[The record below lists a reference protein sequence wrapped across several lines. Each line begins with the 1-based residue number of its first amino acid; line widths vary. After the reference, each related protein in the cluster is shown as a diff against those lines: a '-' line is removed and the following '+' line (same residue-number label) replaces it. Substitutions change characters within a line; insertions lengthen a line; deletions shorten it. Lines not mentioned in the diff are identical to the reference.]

1 VEVYLPVA
9 GMDINVLWVL
19 CAGIGVG
26 FIQGLLG
33 SGGFLLTRLLIMMG
47 VSPAVAAASGINAI
61 VGASVSGTI
70 AHLKARNVDI
80 KMGILMLIGGT
91 SGGALGTCIVKVLR
105 ALGNLN
111 LVILSCF
118 VVFMVIIGVT
128 VFVEGLS
135 SRVQGEAGVGRESSI
150 QRWLKRLPLVT
161 QFHTSGV
168 ETSALA
174 PLLLGGFVG
183 ILAAIMG
190 VGGGFFLIPAMT
202 YFLGMPMQV
211 VVGTSLFQMLF
222 TSASVTLMQAAMNH
236 TVDAALATML
246 LVTVV
251 PAALLVGL
259 WFLIQVFSEIGALVD
274 RQTSGVAFM
283 AHVAGFVFGAIS
295 ARFFETRERRA
306 AQGLERK
313 S

>member
-1 VEVYLPVA
+1 VQIYLPVA
-9 GMDINVLWVL
+9 GMDINILWVL
-19 CAGIGVG
+19 CAGVGVG

-33 SGGFLLTRLLIMMG
+33 SGGFLLTPLLIMMG

-70 AHLKARNVDI
+70 AHLKARHVDI

-105 ALGNLN
+105 AVGNLN

-118 VVFMVIIGVT
+118 VVFMVVIGVT

-135 SRVQGEAGVGRESSI
+135 SRVQGEAAAQRESSV
-150 QRWLKRLPLVT
+150 QRLLKRLPLVT
-161 QFHTSGV
+161 QFHASGV
-168 ETSALA
+168 QISALA

-222 TSASVTLMQAAMNH
+222 TSASVTLMQAAVNH
-236 TVDAALATML
+236 TVDAALAA
-246 LVTVV
+246 V
-251 PAALLVGL
+251 LLVGSTL
-259 WFLIQVFSEIGALVD
+259 GAQGGALAVRRLRADQLKVVFSLLVLAMALKMLNDLFSTPPFFLLELGV
-274 RQTSGVAFM
+274 RQ
-283 AHVAGFVFGAIS
+283 
-295 ARFFETRERRA
+295 
-306 AQGLERK
+306 
-313 S
+313 